1 MKIAFAFAG
10 QGSQYVGMGQSL
22 YQSNP
27 AAKNLYDSLETD
39 FDIKK
44 LCFEGPKEELN
55 HTAFAQP
62 CILVTSLAIAE
73 ALKSEGIVPE
83 YVCGLSLGEYSALTY
98 ASVFEY
104 DDAVKIISERGRIMA
119 EALPAGT
126 TGMAA
131 VMGASPE
138 KIEETLTQVT
148 KGFCTI
154 ANYNSPA
161 QIVITGETPALE
173 EAIELLKAQKAK
185 CIKLNVSGAFHCSLL
200 EDASVKL
207 SELLSD
213 YTLSEPTIPV
223 VYNVTGTEKA
233 RDVNI
238 KELLVQQIKS
248 PVRFIQSVEYMIE
261 QGVDTFVEIGPG
273 KALSGFI
280 KKINPNVTV
289 IHVEDEATLNNAL
302 EVLKK

>member
-261 QGVDTFVEIGPG
+261 RGVDTFVEIGPG

-280 KKINPNVTV
+280 KKIDPNVTV

>member
-280 KKINPNVTV
+280 KKIDPNVTV